1 MEDALKRLD
10 KLTQEEAR
18 MAAAQIL
25 SLTHAVDQKVV
36 VVRNELKDAGDKMDI
51 IINGKPGLLATHP
64 PTLIMT
70 RRKGCKVGPPAN
82 IEQRR

>member
-36 VVRNELKDAGDKMDI
+36 VVGSKLKDVGDKMDVL
-51 IINGKPGLLATHP
+51 INGRPGPWLLIRLP
-64 PTLIMT
+64 
-70 RRKGCKVGPPAN
+70 
-82 IEQRR
+82 